1 MPAVKLFFLGYIPM
15 HHPARTFELRGNKVI
30 KAPGVQTFNIIFQ
43 NVFN

>member
-1 MPAVKLFFLGYIPM
+1 MSSSQSISEL
-15 HHPARTFELRGNKVI
+15 ELRGNKVI